1 VSSEPPPS
9 SEPELAAE
17 PAASEASRRRALP
30 LVLIA
35 IATLL
40 AFLAIFAVWANR
52 QLLDTD
58 NWTETSSEL
67 LENEAIREQISV
79 FLVDELY
86 ANVDV
91 QARIAE
97 ALPARAQPL
106 AGPAASGLRGLVEN
120 GVTALLGRPRPQE
133 LWEQANRRAH
143 TRFLDVVEDR
153 GEVVSTAGGTVTL
166 DLKSLLGQTQERV
179 GIGGRAEERIPE
191 GAGQIE
197 ILRSDQLELVQD
209 GVRYLKAIGWLL
221 VILALGLYAL
231 AVFLAAGWRR
241 EALRAAGIGFVVAG
255 GAALVARNLAGG
267 AVVDSLAST
276 ESVRAAAQ
284 ATWSIS
290 TELLVEAAT
299 AMVAYGVVMVLA
311 AWIAGPTRLAVGTRR
326 ALAPYLREP
335 RYAYGGL
342 AVIVLLLLLWGPTP
356 ATRKV
361 LPALLLIALLAVGVE
376 VLRRQTAREF
386 PDASIE
392 ESMRRMRGRLAGLG
406 RRGGGRAGDEDD
418 RLESL
423 ERLAKLRDAGLL
435 DAAELEREKARL
447 LAGAPT
453 ATPG

>member
-1 VSSEPPPS
+1 VSSEAPPS
-9 SEPELAAE
+9 AE
-17 PAASEASRRRALP
+17 SPPADGPRRRRRLP
-30 LVLIA
+30 LVLVA
-35 IATLL
+35 VATLL

-52 QLLDTD
+52 QLLNTD

-67 LENEAIREQISV
+67 LENEAIRGQISV

-97 ALPARAQPL
+97 ALPPRAAPL
-106 AGPAASGLRGLVEN
+106 AGPAASGLKGLVEK
-120 GVTALLGRPRPQE
+120 GVTTLLGRPRPQE

-143 TRFLDVVEDR
+143 TRFLQVVEDE

-166 DLKSLLGQTQERV
+166 DLKALLGQAEERV
-179 GIGGRAEERIPE
+179 GIGGRVEERIPDD
-191 GAGQIE
+191 AGQIE
-197 ILRSDQLELVQD
+197 IVQSDELELVQD
-209 GVRYLKAIGWLL
+209 GVRYLKAIALVL

-231 AVFLAAGWRR
+231 AVFLATGWRR
-241 EALRAAGIGFVVAG
+241 EALRACGVGFVVAG
-255 GAALVARNLAGG
+255 AAALVVRGLAGD
-267 AVVDSLAST
+267 AVVDALAST
-276 ESVRAAAQ
+276 ESVKDAAQ
-284 ATWSIS
+284 ATWTIS
-290 TELLVEAAT
+290 TSLLVEAAT
-299 AMVAYGVVMVLA
+299 AMVIYGVVMVFA
-311 AWIAGPTRLAVGTRR
+311 AWLAGPTRLAVGTRG

-342 AVIVLLLLLWGPTP
+342 ALIVLLILLWGPTP

-361 LPALLLIALLAVGVE
+361 LPAILLIALLALGVE

-392 ESMRRMRGRLAGLG
+392 DSTRRIRERLAGLG
-406 RRGGGRAGDEDD
+406 RTATGASGRRRAEEDT

-423 ERLAKLRDAGLL
+423 ERLARLREAGML
-435 DAAELEREKARL
+435 DAAELEREKARVL
-447 LAGAPT
+447 ESAPG